1 MKKSFI
7 ALCVAAAAAS
17 SWAAP
22 GAPAH
27 DHHAPGAA
35 TPSAG
40 APEQGPGPRAGK
52 PPAPVPHERD
62 GVTREEFLARAA
74 QDFERMDAN
83 HDNKLSREEAQAFH
97 GPRGPHGAGRPE
109 GQGPEQ
115 VKGEHK
121 PRMHPAEAAPNAQG
135 MPGAPAGPRPAE
147 GARPVPGP
155 AR

>member
-52 PPAPVPHERD
+52 PPAPAPVPHERD

-83 HDNKLSREEAQAFH
+83 RDNKLSREEAQAFH

-115 VKGEHK
+115 AKGERK
-121 PRMHPAEAAPNAQG
+121 PRMHPAEAAPNAPG
-135 MPGAPAGPRPAE
+135 MPGAGAPAGPRPA
-147 GARPVPGP
+147 PGP